1 MIPENIKEKIGK
13 NLHLQEGHPLNL
25 IKQRIESYFA
35 SSFDIPDFDPFEV
48 YDSFD
53 PYVSTKDNF
62 DDLLIPED
70 HVSRS
75 SNDTYYQSPTR
86 VLRTHTSA
94 HQNYLLNKGKRQFL
108 VTGDVYRKDTV
119 DATHYPVFH
128 QVEGVW
134 VPPKEFWDNSEIS
147 GGWEKDEIPFAVQE
161 YLHGTLEGLARYLF
175 GDDIKCRW
183 SDDYFPF
190 TDPSWELEILFNG
203 EWLEVL
209 GCGLVQNQILA
220 NCGMPDSVG
229 WAFGLGLERLAMI
242 LYKIPDIRLFWSEDP
257 RFLDQFRDRSPEDEI
272 TFVGYSKYPPVYKDI
287 SFWIHPGPYHENNFH
302 QITREVAGDL
312 VEEVKLIDTF
322 THPKHSK
329 TNHTYRI
336 TYRSMDRSLTNEEVN
351 RLQEQVRSRV
361 EQLPVELR

>member
-1 MIPENIKEKIGK
+1 MIPDNILEKVGR
-13 NLHLQEGHPLNL
+13 NLHLQQGHPLNL
-25 IKQRIESYFA
+25 IKQKIEGYFA
-35 SSFDIPDFDPFEV
+35 SVFDSDGFDQFSFF
-48 YDSFD
+48 DSFD
-53 PYVSTKDNF
+53 PYVSIKDNF

-75 SNDTYYQSPTR
+75 SNDTYYRSPDI

-94 HQNYLLNKGKRQFL
+94 HQNLLLKKGKRYFL
-108 VTGDVYRKDTV
+108 VTGDVYRKDTI

-134 VPPKEFWDNSEIS
+134 AGSADFWPTTPECDIPKTVEEFLQS
-147 GGWEKDEIPFAVQE
+147 
-161 YLHGTLEGLARYLF
+161 TLEGLAHHLF
-175 GDDIKCRW
+175 GKDIECRW

-190 TDPSWELEILFNG
+190 TDPSWELEIKFNG

-209 GCGLVQNQILA
+209 GCGLIHKQILT
-220 NCGMPDSVG
+220 NCAKDPSRPGIG

-242 LYKIPDIRLFWSEDP
+242 LYGIPDIRLFWSEDP
-257 RFLDQFRDRSPEDEI
+257 RFHDQFKDKTPDDKIS
-272 TFVGYSKYPPVYKDI
+272 FVSYSKYPPVYKDI
-287 SFWIHPGPYHENNFH
+287 SFWAHPGPYHENTLH

-312 VEEVKLIDTF
+312 VEEVKLTDNF
-322 THPKHSK
+322 THPKHGK

-336 TYRSMDRSLTNEEVN
+336 TYRSMDRSLTNEEIN
-351 RLQEQVRSRV
+351 QLQNEIRTRV